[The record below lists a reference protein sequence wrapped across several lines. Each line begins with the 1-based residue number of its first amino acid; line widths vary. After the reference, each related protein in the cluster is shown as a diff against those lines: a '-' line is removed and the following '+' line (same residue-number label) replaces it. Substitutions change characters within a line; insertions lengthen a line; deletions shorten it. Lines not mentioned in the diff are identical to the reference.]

1 MTNEVVWMEFT
12 KSGKLTQKRRGFKTA
27 EAMER
32 FIQKLFD
39 KDSFYKI
46 LATR

>member
-1 MTNEVVWMEFT
+1 MSEVMWQEISKADKIVT
-12 KSGKLTQKRRGFKTA
+12 KRQEFKTA

-32 FIQKLFD
+32 FIEKLVE

>member
-1 MTNEVVWMEFT
+1 MSEVMWQEINKNDKIVT
-12 KSGKLTQKRRGFKTA
+12 KRKEFKTT

-32 FIQKLFD
+32 FIKKLFE
-39 KDSFYKI
+39 KDNFYKI